1 MLNISEVFE
10 AIQDKFLPEEL
21 NGEFILQGNCII
33 WTYDLDE
40 DSEVIPA
47 PSEDDE
53 ESNYSF
59 ESQSSEELLWEAY
72 QEDLEAVELF
82 LDSIGEE
89 NWTFGDPDIGDSTI
103 SFKIF

>member
-10 AIQDKFLPEEL
+10 AILPEEL

-33 WTYDLDE
+33 WTYNLDE

-53 ESNYSF
+53 ESNYNF

-72 QEDLEAVELF
+72 QEDLDLVKEF
-82 LDSIGEE
+82 LDSIEEE
-89 NWTFGDPDIGDSTI
+89 NWTFSDPDIGDSMI